1 MHTRIAAM
9 LVVFHIDLEFSGA
22 HLDSSFTVGW
32 CVSGP
37 AEQNN
42 SMINQWEGPKQK
54 GAIFTA
60 KIQAYPYIAV
70 LLKVNQERLQIES
83 FSFP

>member
-42 SMINQWEGPKQK
+42 SMINRWEGPKQK
-54 GAIFTA
+54 GGHIH
-60 KIQAYPYIAV
+60 
-70 LLKVNQERLQIES
+70 S
-83 FSFP
+83 